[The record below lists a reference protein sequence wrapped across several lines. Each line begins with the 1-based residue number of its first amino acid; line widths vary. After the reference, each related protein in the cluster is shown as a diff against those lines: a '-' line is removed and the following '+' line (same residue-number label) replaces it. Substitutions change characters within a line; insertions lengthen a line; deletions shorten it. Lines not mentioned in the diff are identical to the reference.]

1 MITAQRPVLDPP
13 PDLAPGLERAFAFV
27 PEERSGPVQV
37 EGSLPASLRGTY
49 YLNGPARF
57 ARAGLRYRH
66 WLDGD
71 GMVCALRFDD
81 AGESGAHLTARFVRS
96 AKWTAEEEA
105 GRPLFRAF
113 GTAFPGDRLV
123 RGVAL
128 ESPVNVS
135 VVPWRDT
142 LLAFGEQ
149 GLPYELDPVT
159 LETRGLYNF
168 GGTLNP
174 VSPLAAHAKVD
185 PTNGELLDFGV
196 SFASARPLLNL
207 YRYSAEGALLYRRRL
222 PLPFPCS
229 LHDFALSPRHAV
241 FYLAPYVLDV
251 ERLLREGSTLME
263 SLVWRPELGT
273 RLLVVDRQTGEAV
286 ADLPIG
292 DRYCLHTINAFEE
305 GDLLAVDVV
314 ELDRP
319 VYDQYEVV
327 PDLFTSV
334 SPGRPVRLLVD
345 LRGGSLVER
354 RELGPTEAPDFPAIA
369 PCRTG
374 LPTEDVWML
383 DISTAGRPGRKFF
396 DRLVHLPAGGT
407 PDVWQAPPGVYLGGE
422 PAFAPLAGE
431 ERGAVLCQRFDAVAN
446 ESAFLVFDAF
456 GVAAGP
462 RAVLPL
468 ESPLHL
474 GFHAVFVP
482 E

>member
-1 MITAQRPVLDPP
+1 MITAEGSIAEKRA
-13 PDLAPGLERAFAFV
+13 DLAPGLERAFAFV
-27 PEERSGPVQV
+27 PEERSGPVRV
-37 EGSLPASLRGTY
+37 EGTLPGTLRGTY

-81 AGESGAHLTARFVRS
+81 AGAHLTARFVQS
-96 AKWTAEEEA
+96 AKHTAEEAA
-105 GRPLFRAF
+105 GRPLFRTF
-113 GTAFPGDRLV
+113 GTSFPGDRLV
-123 RGVAL
+123 HGVAL

-135 VVPWRDT
+135 IIPWHET

-168 GGTLNP
+168 GGALNP
-174 VSPLAAHAKVD
+174 VSPLAAHAKLD
-185 PTNGELLDFGV
+185 ATNGELVDFGI
-196 SFASARPLLNL
+196 SFASTRPMLNL
-207 YRYSAEGALLYRRRL
+207 YRFSSEGSLLSRRRL
-222 PLPFPCS
+222 PLPWASS

-251 ERLLREGSTLME
+251 ERLMREGSTLME

-273 RLLVVDRQTGEAV
+273 RLLVADRQTGEEV
-286 ADLPIG
+286 ASVPVG

-305 GDLLAVDVV
+305 GDLLLIDIV

-334 SPGRPVRLLVD
+334 SPGRPVRLEVD
-345 LRGGSLVER
+345 LRRGELVSR
-354 RELGPTEAPDFPAIA
+354 RELAATRAPDFPAID
-369 PCRTG
+369 PQRSG
-374 LPTEDVWML
+374 QPTADVWIL

-396 DRLVHLPAGGT
+396 DRLVRFTAAGEQE
-407 PDVWQAPPGVYLGGE
+407 VWQAPPGVYLGGE

-431 ERGAVLCQRFDAVAN
+431 PGGAVLCQRFDATTE

-456 GVAAGP
+456 DVAAGP

-468 ESPLHL
+468 DAPLHL
-474 GFHAVFVP
+474 GFHAVFAP
-482 E
+482 A